1 MDRLGSRGTDSA
13 RGAPVEN
20 TDGPLDDGRGL
31 TRRALL
37 AVGFGSA
44 ITVGLGLVGPPSW
57 LRVAAASPLQA
68 ADPATA
74 LLEAYASTLVPG
86 PADDPLGTP
95 GAVEAGAVEAMRRHV
110 PYVIPLLAADVT
122 GAALAAHGKPFAAL
136 TYSEREALVVEALAD
151 DSRSPYHLIAL
162 AIGAGAFYGDFVNR
176 VGGTHLGFPGPSAGY
191 LDTYTDR
198 TGHGQPQREAVPS

>member
-1 MDRLGSRGTDSA
+1 M
-13 RGAPVEN
+13 
-20 TDGPLDDGRGL
+20 
-31 TRRALL
+31 
-37 AVGFGSA
+37 
-44 ITVGLGLVGPPSW
+44 
-57 LRVAAASPLQA
+57 
-68 ADPATA
+68 
-74 LLEAYASTLVPG
+74 PG

-110 PYVIPLLAADVT
+110 PYIIPPLMADLT
-122 GAALAAHGKPFAAL
+122 GAALAAHGQPFAAL
-136 TYSEREALVVEALAD
+136 TYPEREALLAEALAD

-176 VGGTHLGFPGPSAGY
+176 VGGTHLGFPGPSDGY